1 MSYSVLGVAQFKFII
16 WLAYWYQQTE
26 KFDFEWDSGNSQKSL
41 KKHDVGL
48 DEIEAVFEM
57 KMAVPL
63 GRQVTPV
70 VDEERLCLV
79 GPTESGK
86 MLSVVFT
93 LRDGR
98 VRPISGRAANKK
110 ERGLYEE
117 ISKTI
122 KKL

>member
-1 MSYSVLGVAQFKFII
+1 MAHFKFLL
-16 WLAYWYQQTE
+16 WLAYWYQQAVTFE
-26 KFDFEWDSGNSQKSL
+26 FDWDSGNSNKSL

-48 DEIEAVFEM
+48 DEIESMFEM

-63 GRQVTPV
+63 GRQVTPAV
-70 VDEERLCLV
+70 VEERLCLV
-79 GPTESGK
+79 GPTETGR

-98 VRPISGRAANKK
+98 VRPISGRPASRK

-117 ISKTI
+117 ISKTL
-122 KKL
+122 KNL

>member
-1 MSYSVLGVAQFKFII
+1 MAQFKFLL
-16 WLAYWYQQTE
+16 WLAYWYQQSET
-26 KFDFEWDSGNSQKSL
+26 FDFEWDSGNVQKST
-41 KKHDVGL
+41 KKHDVDP
-48 DEIEAVFEM
+48 DEIEAVFST
-57 KMAVPL
+57 KMAVPI
-63 GRQVTPV
+63 GRQILPA

-79 GPTESGK
+79 GPTDTGR

-98 VRPISGRAANKK
+98 VRPISGRAASRK

-122 KKL
+122 KSL

>member
-1 MSYSVLGVAQFKFII
+1 
-16 WLAYWYQQTE
+16 
-26 KFDFEWDSGNSQKSL
+26 
-41 KKHDVGL
+41 
-48 DEIEAVFEM
+48 M

-63 GRQVTPV
+63 GRQVTPA

-79 GPTESGK
+79 GPTDSGR
-86 MLSVVFT
+86 MLSVVFI

-98 VRPISGRAANKK
+98 VRPISGRMASKR

-122 KKL
+122 KKIQKQNLFLIL